1 LDFDDFTVSIKVY
14 QMKNTLALLFITL
27 TSLGIISCSSS
38 NRQESESDG
47 IDFEKI
53 YSVAQNHYTNEL
65 NANPDINKLPR
76 SLKANDSV
84 RYVSPE
90 DWTSGFFPGSLWYIY
105 EYTGKD
111 KWKDAAAKRTESL
124 EAQKNNRGTHD
135 VGFMIYCSYGNG
147 YRFAKNEKY
156 KDVIIEASKSLI
168 SRYKDSIGLIKSW
181 DWGGERWQHPVIV
194 DNMMNL
200 EMLFFASRIT
210 GDSVYYKVAK
220 AHAMNTMKNHFRED
234 NSSFHVVDYD
244 TVTYGVRKKQ
254 TWQGASDSSSWA
266 RGQAWGLYGFTVA
279 FRETGDSSF
288 LKQAEKIAAYIMGN
302 KSTPADNIPY
312 WDYKAVNIPNEA
324 KDASAAAITASALL
338 ELQNYIPAKKE
349 ECLSYAQTILKTL
362 SSDEYLAEPGTN
374 GNFLLKH
381 STGSRP
387 ENSEVNT
394 AINYADYYFLEALSR
409 YRKLK

>member
-1 LDFDDFTVSIKVY
+1 
-14 QMKNTLALLFITL
+14 MKGTLKLLFITL
-27 TSLGIISCSSS
+27 ASMNIISCSSS
-38 NRQESESDG
+38 KNQESESG
-47 IDFEKI
+47 EIDLERI
-53 YSVAQNHYTNEL
+53 YSIAQKHYANEL
-65 NANPDINKLPR
+65 AANPDINKLPR
-76 SLKANDSV
+76 SLEAAGSV

-111 KWKDAAAKRTESL
+111 NWKDAAAKRTESL
-124 EAQKNNRGTHD
+124 EGQKNNRGTHD

-147 YRFAKNEKY
+147 YRLAKNEKY
-156 KDVIIEASKSLI
+156 KEVIIDASKSLI

-200 EMLFFASRIT
+200 EMLFFASKIT
-210 GDSVYYKVAK
+210 GDSVYYKIAK
-220 AHAMNTMKNHFRED
+220 KHAMNTMKNHYRDD

-244 TVTYGVRKKQ
+244 TITYGVRKKQ

-288 LKQAEKIAAYIMGN
+288 LKQAEKIAAYIMNN
-302 KSTPADNIPY
+302 KTTPEDNIPY
-312 WDYKAVNIPNEA
+312 WDYKASDLQNEPR
-324 KDASAAAITASALL
+324 DASAAAITASALL
-338 ELQNYIPAKKE
+338 ELQNYIPAKKTE
-349 ECLSYAQTILKTL
+349 YLVYAKTILKSL
-362 SSDEYLAEPGTN
+362 SSDEYLAAPGTN

-409 YRKLK
+409 YKKLK